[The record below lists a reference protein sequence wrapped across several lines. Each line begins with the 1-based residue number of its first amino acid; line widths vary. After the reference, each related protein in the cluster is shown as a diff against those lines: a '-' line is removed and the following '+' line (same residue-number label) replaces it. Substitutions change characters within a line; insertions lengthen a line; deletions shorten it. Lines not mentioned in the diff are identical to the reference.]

1 MRHRRVQRGV
11 TWIEVAIGVAVVGA
25 LGAGIFAVVQPEGRA
40 REVDDAVKSAQRIRE
55 AGLSWRNDNSSGC
68 PTLSQLQH
76 EHKLSSDARTDDPWG
91 QRYRVDCR
99 NDDIV
104 VVSPGRDGKLGTDDD
119 VRVPRS

>member
-1 MRHRRVQRGV
+1 V
-11 TWIEVAIGVAVVGA
+11 TWIEAALGVAVLGLIVG
-25 LGAGIFAVVQPEGRA
+25 GVVAVMKPEGRA
-40 REVDDAVKSAQRIRE
+40 QEVDVAVKSAQRIRE